1 MGCASFRAM
10 TFDHLR
16 FIEVE
21 LQMPLM
27 KLPVRTSLIELERA
41 RVLMSPASTLTEA
54 QLRDVGEITDIIAP
68 NLLHA
73 GGVKAAAAAHPRAR
87 LWGPAGIKEKVP
99 ELPWHGILGADAW
112 PYEEELR
119 HVALRGMPDFNESV
133 FLHHRSKVLLV
144 SDLVFNI
151 EETRGIGPWLIL
163 HLFGTYRR
171 LGVSRLFLRYVKDR
185 AAFQESLERI
195 AALEFAHIAPAHGR
209 VVSEQGKEKLL
220 AALRERGYTA

>member
-1 MGCASFRAM
+1 M

-41 RVLMSPASTLTEA
+41 RVLWSPASTLTEA
-54 QLRDVGEITDIIAP
+54 QLRDMGEVTDIIAP
-68 NLLHA
+68 NLLH
-73 GGVKAAAAAHPRAR
+73 GGGMKAAAAAHPRAR
-87 LWGPAGIKEKVP
+87 LWGPVGIKEKFP
-99 ELPWHGILGADAW
+99 ELSWHGILGVDAW
-112 PYEEELR
+112 PYDDELR

-133 FLHHRSKVLLV
+133 FLHHRSRVLLV

-151 EETRGIGPWLIL
+151 DESQSRGIGPWLIL

-171 LGVSRLFLRYVKDR
+171 LGVSRLFLKQVKDR
-185 AAFQESLERI
+185 AAFQESIERI
-195 AALEFAHIAPAHGR
+195 AALDFSHVAPAHGR
-209 VVSEQGKEKLL
+209 VVSEEGKQKLL

>member
-1 MGCASFRAM
+1 M
-10 TFDHLR
+10 TFDHLK

-27 KLPVRTSLIELERA
+27 MLPVRTSLIELERA
-41 RVLMSPASTLTEA
+41 RVLWSPASTLTEA
-54 QLRDVGEITDIIAP
+54 QLREAGEVTDIIAP
-68 NLLHA
+68 NLLH
-73 GGVKAAAAAHPRAR
+73 GGGMKAAAAAHPRAR
-87 LWGPAGIKEKVP
+87 LWGPAGIKEKFP
-99 ELPWHGILGADAW
+99 ELSWHGVLGADPW
-112 PYEEELR
+112 PYDDELR

-151 EETRGIGPWLIL
+151 EESRGLGPWLIL

-171 LGVSRLFLRYVKDR
+171 LAVSRLFLRRVKDR
-185 AAFQESLERI
+185 AAFQESIERL
-195 AALEFAHIAPAHGR
+195 AALDFSHVAPAHGR
-209 VVSEQGKEKLL
+209 VVSEEGKQKLL

>member
-1 MGCASFRAM
+1 M
-10 TFDHLR
+10 TFDQLR

-41 RVLMSPASTLTEA
+41 RVLLSPGSTLTEA
-54 QLRDVGEITDIIAP
+54 QLRDAGEVTDIIAP

-87 LWGPAGIKEKVP
+87 LWGPVGIKEKFP
-99 ELPWHGILGADAW
+99 GLSWHGILGVDAW
-112 PYEEELR
+112 PYEGELG
-119 HVALRGMPDFNESV
+119 HVALRGRPGFNESV

-163 HLFGTYRR
+163 HVFGTYRR

-185 AAFQESLERI
+185 AAFQESIERI
-195 AALEFAHIAPAHGR
+195 AALDFSHVAPAHGR
-209 VVSEQGKEKLL
+209 VVSEEGKAKLL
-220 AALRERGYTA
+220 AALRERGYVAV